1 MLMFRS
7 DVFTRRPSSLR
18 QRLPAS
24 EFAGHIAIRGPRPS
38 RDPLSRTGPT
48 LQSTHARPC
57 ASSDVHLVV
66 CRAICGKSPGESG
79 ALPVRFRMAV
89 DVQVICRDPHVI
101 HECKS
106 SFQIDTFRNSCDPVH
121 FGGQCRNTPP
131 KSFFH
136 SSLGCW
142 DQLRPATSVKP
153 TDWCN
158 QPESTKK
165 EFYL

>member
-7 DVFTRRPSSLR
+7 DVFTRRPSGLH
-18 QRLPAS
+18 QGLPAS
-24 EFAGHIAIRGPRPS
+24 EFAGHN
-38 RDPLSRTGPT
+38 
-48 LQSTHARPC
+48 
-57 ASSDVHLVV
+57 
-66 CRAICGKSPGESG
+66 AICGPRRSPDPLARTEPTYQSTYTRPSAPSEDYLVACLVICGKCLDHSG
-79 ALPVRFRMAV
+79 ALPAKFKMAI
-89 DVQVICRDPHVI
+89 DVQDICRDPIVI
-101 HECKS
+101 HEHKS
-106 SFQIDTFRNSCDPVH
+106 SFRIQNSRNSCDPVH

>member
-7 DVFTRRPSSLR
+7 DVFTRRPSCLR

-24 EFAGHIAIRGPRPS
+24 EFAGHNAIRRPRPS
-38 RDPLSRTGPT
+38 QDPLSRTGPT
-48 LQSTHARPC
+48 LQSTYARRC
-57 ASSDVHLVV
+57 ASRDGYLVV
-66 CRAICGKSPGESG
+66 CLTICGKCLDDSG
-79 ALPVRFRMAV
+79 ALPVKFRMAV
-89 DVQVICRDPHVI
+89 DVQGTCRDPHVI
-101 HECKS
+101 HERKS
-106 SFQIDTFRNSCDPVH
+106 SFQIETFRNSCDPVH

-136 SSLGCW
+136 SSLDCW